1 MRANRAAIEAWAKA
15 AAGGG
20 RPFTVTC
27 QAATSVGE
35 GVVRSTGQRQQMTRL
50 VVVPRRVQ
58 QQNRFFF
65 MLTSC
70 PVP

>member
-15 AAGGG
+15 AATGG
-20 RPFTVTC
+20 RPFTVTY

-35 GVVRSTGQRQQMTRL
+35 GVVRSTGRMTRL
-50 VVVPRRVQ
+50 VVVLRRVQ

-65 MLTSC
+65 IRTSY